1 MGDKA
6 GIFPTDEGMD
16 IPGLRDGDMVG
27 TTLAAPPVA
36 GLLGEICHWPTG
48 GGVPQ
53 EELELVRL
61 RCPKVAAAVGGVP
74 PSVKVTFGGES

>member
-16 IPGLRDGDMVG
+16 IPGLRDGDIVG

-36 GLLGEICHWPTG
+36 GLKRE
-48 GGVPQ
+48 
-53 EELELVRL
+53 
-61 RCPKVAAAVGGVP
+61 KFYVGLH
-74 PSVKVTFGGES
+74 SKLCYQSSNNTQSKKNDKIRHTMHCMQST